1 MWIINWF
8 NSNSEFYL
16 SMVIRLALACLLG
29 GIIGFEREHVHRPA
43 GFRTHILVCVGS
55 ALVMITS
62 EYIYYH
68 FSSHV
73 NTDPAR
79 LGAQVISGIGF
90 LGAGTIIKEGI
101 SVKGLTTAASLWA
114 VSCVGIAV
122 GIGFYGGAFIATA
135 FIFLTLGVAKKTQ
148 NRMTVKKSTRL
159 YVHTQI
165 KKGEVN
171 ELSTII
177 REMGGQLK
185 KTDFI
190 SSERDGEMILRF
202 TLDPSMQVSVAEII
216 EAILCNESVRRVYE
230 EV

>member
-16 SMVIRLALACLLG
+16 SMIIRLALACLLG

-68 FSSHV
+68 FSTHV

-122 GIGFYGGAFIATA
+122 GIGFYGGAFLATA

-148 NRMTVKKSTRL
+148 SRMTVKKSTRL

-177 REMGGQLK
+177 KEMGGQLK

-216 EAILCNESVRRVYE
+216 EAILCNGSVRRVYE